1 MRYRHCATRLP
12 GAIPA
17 RLTVARCLDSTST
30 TARKSGL
37 KLTPASADIL
47 RSRSIQSYRG
57 PRSEDAW
64 DLDSVIDWDA
74 PSRLPEDLLQR
85 AWYITSQ
92 GSHAEQIGM
101 LTAAELMDQTD
112 DYGTR
117 VCLAAAVADEGKHS
131 EVLARYAVRLAGSVQ
146 APGEHVDGI
155 FSAFAECDDFL
166 GRFTIHTMLEGFA
179 ADEFGIFVRIFRG
192 DPLSTIYDHLRRDEL
207 RHVGMGLEY
216 LSRKLE
222 TPEAWEAFDLDR
234 YEQLGLRATG
244 ITPESFGWLA
254 ELDGTSPVE
263 LSSWFM
269 SRHEAR
275 MKRLKAP
282 TLQLGKESNR

>member
-1 MRYRHCATRLP
+1 M
-12 GAIPA
+12 
-17 RLTVARCLDSTST
+17 
-30 TARKSGL
+30 
-37 KLTPASADIL
+37 KLTPASAASL
-47 RSRSIQSYRG
+47 GSRTVQSYRG
-57 PRSEDAW
+57 PRSADAW
-64 DLDSVIDWDA
+64 DLDTVIDWDA
-74 PSRLPEDLLQR
+74 PTRLAEDRLQR

-101 LTAAELMDQTD
+101 LTAAQLLDRTD

-117 VCLAAAVADEGKHS
+117 LCLGAAVADEAKHS
-131 EVLARYAVRLAGSVQ
+131 EVLARYAVRIGGSVQ
-146 APGEHVDGI
+146 PPAGHVDGI
-155 FSAFAECDDFL
+155 FSAFDECDDFL
-166 GRFTIHTMLEGFA
+166 GRFLIHTMLEGFA

-192 DPLSTIYDHLRRDEL
+192 DPLSAIYDHLRRDEL
-207 RHVGMGLEY
+207 RHVAMGLDY
-216 LSRKLE
+216 LSRKLDS
-222 TPEAWEAFDLDR
+222 ADALEAFDLDR
-234 YEQLGLRATG
+234 YERIGLRATG